1 MQETGILWLRVAA
14 VLYSLGLAHAIL
26 VITAR
31 RSGLFRAAMLAFYTG
46 VVLQAVAVVES
57 SVALGHLPVN
67 NFFETS
73 SLCALIIGIS
83 FLVVYQHYRFSGL
96 SVFIFP
102 VVFLLTLIS
111 SMETPVASW
120 PNPRL
125 RDAWLFL
132 HVVLILLGYA
142 GLLLTAV
149 GSVFYL
155 IQERQLKRKTRSSL
169 FDRLPPLA
177 TLDKLITHSMSFGFI
192 FITAGVIAATTWAFI
207 ETGSRWIG
215 YPRIGLALLTWLV
228 YLLMVFLRA
237 TAGWRGRKAAVMAI
251 AVLCCSLMT
260 WAAHVGLRSL
270 IERR

>member
-1 MQETGILWLRVAA
+1 VHETGILWLRVAV

-26 VITAR
+26 VISSR
-31 RSGLFRAAMLAFYTG
+31 RTSLFPAALFAFYTG
-46 VVLQAVAVVES
+46 AVLQVVSVVEVS
-57 SVALGHLPVN
+57 LALGHVPVN
-67 NFFETS
+67 NFFQTI
-73 SLCALIIGIS
+73 SLCALIIAAA
-83 FLVVYQHYRFSGL
+83 FLVVYQQYHFASL

-102 VVFLLTLIS
+102 VVFLMTLIG

-120 PNPRL
+120 PNTRL

-142 GLLLTAV
+142 GLLLTAM
-149 GSVFYL
+149 GSIFYL
-155 IQERQLKRKTRSSL
+155 IQERQLKRKRRSAL

-177 TLDKLITHSMSFGFI
+177 TLDSMVTHSMTFGFI
-192 FITAGVIAATTWAFI
+192 FITLGVIAATTWAFI
-207 ETGSRWIG
+207 ETGSRWIA

-251 AVLCCSLMT
+251 AVVCCSAFT

-270 IERR
+270 LERR

>member
-1 MQETGILWLRVAA
+1 MHETGVLWLRVAA
-14 VLYSLGLAHAIL
+14 VLYSVGLAHA
-26 VITAR
+26 VTVVTAR
-31 RSGLFRAAMLAFYTG
+31 RNTLFPAALFAFYTG
-46 VVLQAVAVVES
+46 VVLQIVAVVES
-57 SVALGHLPVN
+57 SLALGHLPVN
-67 NFFETS
+67 NFFETI

-83 FLVVYQHYRFSGL
+83 FLIVYLQYRFSSL

-102 VVFLLTLIS
+102 VVFLMTLIG
-111 SMETPVASW
+111 SMETPIASW
-120 PNPRL
+120 PNTRL
-125 RDAWLFL
+125 RDAWLLL

-149 GSVFYL
+149 GSIFYL
-155 IQERQLKRKTRSSL
+155 IQERQLKRKRPSAL

-177 TLDKLITHSMSFGFI
+177 TLDSLITHAMSFGFL
-192 FITAGVIAATTWAFI
+192 FITLGVIAAITWAFI

-251 AVLCCSLMT
+251 TVLCCAALT
-260 WAAHVGLRSL
+260 WAAHVGLRSIL
-270 IERR
+270 EQ

>member
-1 MQETGILWLRVAA
+1 MHETGVLWLRVAA
-14 VLYSLGLAHAIL
+14 VLYSLGLVHA
-26 VITAR
+26 VVVVTSR
-31 RSGLFRAAMLAFYTG
+31 RSTLFPAALAAFYTG
-46 VVLQAVAVVES
+46 VVLQIVAVVES
-57 SVALGHLPVN
+57 SLALRHLPVN
-67 NFFETS
+67 NFFETI

-83 FLVVYQHYRFSGL
+83 FLIVYVQYRFASL

-102 VVFLLTLIS
+102 VVFLMTLIG
-111 SMETPVASW
+111 SMETPIASW
-120 PNPRL
+120 PDTRL

-149 GSVFYL
+149 GSIFYL
-155 IQERQLKRKTRSSL
+155 IQERQLKRKRPSSL

-177 TLDKLITHSMSFGFI
+177 SLDSLVTHSMSFGFV
-192 FITAGVIAATTWAFI
+192 FITLGVIAAITWAFI

-237 TAGWRGRKAAVMAI
+237 TAGWRGRKAAVMAVT
-251 AVLCCSLMT
+251 VLCCSALT
-260 WAAHVGLRSL
+260 WAAHIGLRSIL
-270 IERR
+270 ER